1 MDWQGYVRSVLQ
13 WAHILSS
20 ARRRSRRKLIGFS
33 HPMTPKPRSTSC
45 WRFKLTSRT
54 MEESQK
60 NLESFFW
67 HVWRMAKCALRSARN
82 FLSSR
87 FIFITLRGLGYN
99 CRGQLL
105 RVFAKKNLSGFL
117 VFCVAWISK
126 VEIQNFM
133 DRGLFVQRLSS
144 GLSLIHTTPSL

>member
-13 WAHILSS
+13 GAHILPS

-45 WRFKLTSRT
+45 WRFKLTSWT

-99 CRGQLL
+99 CRGQVL
-105 RVFAKKNLSGFL
+105 RVFAKKILSGFL